1 MAPPDLKPFLLPFIM
16 KHKDWSRVE
25 NKVEYKEKN
34 THMYTNTTKVILEWL
49 PNLNHFHFSFTFVHC
64 LCLLTYYIYLKESAF
79 QKTMHYNLPA
89 LIPINPRHSEIETE
103 SNAGK
108 EQSSSP
114 DALLP
119 KSDGKQ

>member
-1 MAPPDLKPFLLPFIM
+1 MVT
-16 KHKDWSRVE
+16 SREQSGVLQR
-25 NKVEYKEKN
+25 KKYTHVYKYCEGVLGIITESKS
-34 THMYTNTTKVILEWL
+34 
-49 PNLNHFHFSFTFVHC
+49 FSFFIY
-64 LCLLTYYIYLKESAF
+64 LCPLSYCIHLKESAF
-79 QKTMHYNLPA
+79 PKTMHYDLPA